1 MTLLVKGRSATV
13 RYKDPAF
20 EQALQGL
27 RRGSFITESTL
38 LSFSGMPKAHLE
50 GAARE
55 VAQQLGRPL
64 VRLDLTRLVSKYI
77 GETEKNLDG
86 LLREAEVSGAILLFD
101 EADALFGR
109 RTEVKDAHDRY
120 ANIDTNYLLARLEQ
134 HRGLIIANFNSMV
147 EAEKPRSRMRQ
158 LAVRFPPH

>member
-1 MTLLVKGRSATV
+1 MTFLAKGRSATA

-27 RRGSFITESTL
+27 RRGSLITESTL
-38 LSFSGMPKAHLE
+38 LSFSGMPKAQLE
-50 GAARE
+50 LAARD
-55 VAQQLGRPL
+55 VARRLGRSL
-64 VRLDLTRLVSKYI
+64 VRIDLSRIVSKYI
-77 GETEKNLDG
+77 GETEKNLDR
-86 LLREAEVSGAILLFD
+86 LLREAEAIGAILLFD

-120 ANIDTNYLLARLEQ
+120 ANLETSYLLAKLEQ
-134 HRGLIIANFNSMV
+134 HRGLIIATFNRV
-147 EAEKPRSRMRQ
+147 AEAEKPRSRMRQ